1 MLKEQNTFKL
11 TEQKSGQSIIEDK
24 AEEWTVPK
32 EALFALFSETSAL
45 RLCKCTKQ
53 IPRDL

>member
-24 AEEWTVPK
+24 AEESTVLRG
-32 EALFALFSETSAL
+32 ALFVLFSS
-45 RLCKCTKQ
+45 RY
-53 IPRDL
+53 